1 MKKKEIIFY
10 ESNSF
15 PSPGPEILELKVD
28 NKGSIIEEGVMQGI
42 ESELTEKEKLIFRS
56 VDAKV

>member
-15 PSPGPEILELKVD
+15 PSPGPEILELKAD

-42 ESELTEKEKLIFRS
+42 EIRIN
-56 VDAKV
+56 